1 MGYAER
7 INAAYPQA
15 GVALSNEIVRVAGV
29 VGAHPY
35 DLANL
40 INHESARTFSPSV
53 RNPRS
58 NATGL
63 IQFMPKTAPDYGV
76 TVDQLAAMGKVEQ
89 MKYVERYLKNRA
101 RRYGP
106 LDSPQKLFMSVFY
119 PVAVKWPLDKE
130 FPRKVQIANP
140 GTFVV
145 RDYVSHAIRGAK
157 LPSSSNPGAAPWLTL
172 PFGFAKRVAKTAPL
186 WGLATGGV
194 LVALLLGLT
203 VSQLQKRMLT
213 KKKRQ

>member
-15 GVALSNEIVRVAGV
+15 GIELSREIVRVAGV

-76 TVDQLAAMGKVEQ
+76 TVDQLAAMGKVQQ
-89 MKYVERYLKNRA
+89 MRYVEKYLRNRA
-101 RRYGP
+101 RKFGP

-119 PVAVKWPLDKE
+119 PAAVNWPLDKE
-130 FPRKVQIANP
+130 FPSRVQKSNP
-140 GTFVV
+140 GTFKV

-172 PFGFAKRVAKTAPL
+172 PFGYAKRVAKTVPI
-186 WGLATGGV
+186 WGFATGAV

-203 VSQLQKRMLT
+203 VSRAHRRRLT
-213 KKKRQ
+213 KRSSP